1 MKKYTTAV
9 ICMASLMFVGCGGD
23 DAPEGEPVTE
33 EIIQADLDKN
43 FDEASLPSVEDMM
56 AKEQAGGDAAGD
68 APPLPG
74 APGAPAAPAGGGEV
88 LGAIDNTDGEGNM
101 SKTPLQL
108 MQEAVDFYHSPAER
122 GIDSLVDKA
131 MENMEFQTEQAEE
144 RARAILEQKYQI
156 PPMKSLEDLVKA
168 RILAKIPEAPGGK
181 QWKYDAATKTVSL
194 E

>member
-1 MKKYTTAV
+1 MKKYTTAA
-9 ICMASLMFVGCGGD
+9 ICMASLMFAGCGGD
-23 DAPEGEPVTE
+23 DAPEGETVTE
-33 EIIQADLDKN
+33 EIIQADLNEN

-56 AKEQAGGDAAGD
+56 AKEQAGGDAAGG
-68 APPLPG
+68 APPL
-74 APGAPAAPAGGGEV
+74 PGAPAAPAGGGEV

-181 QWKYDAATKTVSL
+181 KWKYDAATKTVSL

>member
-1 MKKYTTAV
+1 
-9 ICMASLMFVGCGGD
+9 
-23 DAPEGEPVTE
+23 
-33 EIIQADLDKN
+33 
-43 FDEASLPSVEDMM
+43 
-56 AKEQAGGDAAGD
+56 
-68 APPLPG
+68 
-74 APGAPAAPAGGGEV
+74 
-88 LGAIDNTDGEGNM
+88 
-101 SKTPLQL
+101 

-122 GIDSLVDKA
+122 GIDSLIDKA
-131 MENMEFQTEQAEE
+131 MEDMEFQTEQAQD

>member
-1 MKKYTTAV
+1 
-9 ICMASLMFVGCGGD
+9 MASLMFVGCGGD
-23 DAPEGEPVTE
+23 DAPEGETVTE
-33 EIIQADLDKN
+33 EIIAADLQDN
-43 FDEASLPSVEDMM
+43 LDESKLPSMEEVM
-56 AKEQAGGDAAGD
+56 AADQSGAAAEGG
-68 APPLPG
+68 APPTPG
-74 APGAPAAPAGGGEV
+74 APGVPAAPSAEV
-88 LGAIDNTDGEGNM
+88 VGAIDNTDGEGNM
-101 SKTPLQL
+101 SKTPLEL

-122 GIDSLVDKA
+122 GIDSLIDKA
-131 MENMEFQTEQAEE
+131 MEDMEFQTEQAQD